1 MSADEGKIQV
11 LIVDDIPETRE
22 NLRKLLYFEND
33 IEVVAAASSGEEGVE
48 FAKEYQ
54 PDIVLM
60 DINMPG
66 VDGISASEAI
76 AREAPTAQVI
86 MMSVQSEA
94 DYLRRSMLAGARD
107 FLTKPF
113 SGDEL
118 VSTIRRVYEMGESRR
133 RAMPMMRP
141 TPGGPTAIA
150 TAPQR
155 PEGKVV
161 ALFSPKGGVGCTLL
175 AVNLAIALHQ
185 ASKGSVVLVDASLQ
199 FGDMTVM
206 LDLRPTHSIIDLVQQ
221 IDEIDR
227 GMLETVLIPHS
238 TGIKVLLAPPR
249 PEMADLVSP
258 ENLQRILG
266 QLKRQYDYVVVD
278 TWTSLHDTV
287 LVILDIADRIILP
300 TTPDISSLRNVRL
313 FFEVTEQLD
322 YPPEKLALVLNK
334 SDRRSRIRASD
345 IQESMKH
352 PVTEEIPLDD
362 AAALASVNQGVPFVV
377 SDGSRPIS
385 QAVTRLAEKL
395 LDNWAAVAEAEA
407 AAATAAESPVEDA
420 ARRRL
425 GRFFR

>member
-1 MSADEGKIQV
+1 MSPGGGKIRV

-33 IEVVAAASSGEEGVE
+33 IEVVAAASSGQEGID

-76 AREAPTAQVI
+76 AREAPAAQVI

-118 VSTIRRVYEMGESRR
+118 VSTIRRVHEMGESRR
-133 RAMPMMRP
+133 RAMPMMQQMV
-141 TPGGPTAIA
+141 GMSSGAAAGPA
-150 TAPQR
+150 R
-155 PEGKVV
+155 PEGKVITF
-161 ALFSPKGGVGCTLL
+161 FSPKGGTGCTVL
-175 AVNLAIALHQ
+175 AVNLAIALHRVTN
-185 ASKGSVVLVDASLQ
+185 KSVVLVDASLQ
-199 FGDMTVM
+199 FGDIAVT
-206 LDLRPTHSIIDLVQQ
+206 LNLQPTHSIADLVPQ
-221 IDEIDR
+221 IDEMDQSVV
-227 GMLETVLIPHS
+227 ESVLTAHS
-238 TGIKVLLAPPR
+238 GGIKVLLAPPR
-249 PEMADLVSP
+249 PEMADLVLV
-258 ENLQRILG
+258 EHVQRILEH
-266 QLKRQYDYVVVD
+266 LKKHFDFVVVD

-287 LVILDIADRIILP
+287 LTAMDVADLIILL
-300 TTPDISSLRNVRL
+300 TTPDIPSLRNVKL
-313 FFEVTEQLD
+313 FFEVSEQLG
-322 YPPEKLALVLNK
+322 YPSAKITLVLNK
-334 SDRRSRIRASD
+334 SDPRRSRIRASD
-345 IQESMKH
+345 IEESLKH
-352 PVTEEIPLDD
+352 PVLVEIPMDD
-362 AAALASVNQGVPFVV
+362 AMALASVNQGVPFVI

-395 LDNWAAVAEAEA
+395 LEKWAVAEAEQA
-407 AAATAAESPVEDA
+407 AAAEVQADDPT
-420 ARRRL
+420 RRRL

>member
-1 MSADEGKIQV
+1 MSTGGAKIRV

-33 IEVVAAASSGEEGVE
+33 IEVVAAASNGQEGIE

-133 RAMPMMRP
+133 RAMPMMQP
-141 TPGGPTAIA
+141 TPTVPTA
-150 TAPQR
+150 TAAGAQ
-155 PEGKVV
+155 PEGKIIT
-161 ALFSPKGGVGCTLL
+161 LFSPKGGSGCSFL
-175 AVNLAIALHQ
+175 AVNLSIALHR
-185 ASKGSVVLVDASLQ
+185 ASKKSVVLVDASLQ
-199 FGDMTVM
+199 FGDVAVA
-206 LDLRPTHSIIDLVQQ
+206 LNLQPTHSIADLAAQ
-221 IDEIDR
+221 IEDLDDAMVESA
-227 GMLETVLIPHS
+227 LTAHS
-238 TGIKVLLAPPR
+238 GGIKALLAPPR
-249 PEMADLVSP
+249 PEMADLITSDHL
-258 ENLQRILG
+258 ERILNH
-266 QLKRQYDYVVVD
+266 LKRRYEYVVVD

-287 LVILDIADRIILP
+287 LTALDVADQIILVA
-300 TTPDISSLRNVRL
+300 TPDIPTLRNVRL
-313 FFEVTEQLD
+313 FFEVADQLG
-322 YPPEKLALVLNK
+322 YPPDKVAMVLNK
-334 SDRRSRIRASD
+334 SDPRRSRIRAAD
-345 IQESMKH
+345 IQESLKH
-352 PVTEEIPLDD
+352 SIMAEIPADEVVV
-362 AAALASVNQGVPFVV
+362 LASINQGVPLVI
-377 SDGSRPIS
+377 SDSSRPVS
-385 QAVTRLAEKL
+385 QAVTRLANKL
-395 LDNWAAVAEAEA
+395 LETWAAQEEQ
-407 AAATAAESPVEDA
+407 AATEAPAEDET
-420 ARRRL
+420 RRRL

>member
-1 MSADEGKIQV
+1 MSSGGGKIGV

-33 IEVVAAASSGEEGVE
+33 IEVVAAASSGQEGID

-76 AREAPTAQVI
+76 ARESPTAQVI

-133 RAMPMMRP
+133 QAMPMMQQMVA
-141 TPGGPTAIA
+141 TPTATAGLMRPQGKAIA
-150 TAPQR
+150 
-155 PEGKVV
+155 V
-161 ALFSPKGGVGCTLL
+161 FSPKGGAGCTIL
-175 AVNLAIALHQ
+175 AVNLAVALHR
-185 ASKGSVVLVDASLQ
+185 ATNGSVVLVDASLQ
-199 FGDMTVM
+199 FGDIAVT
-206 LDLRPTHSIIDLVQQ
+206 LNLQPTHSIADLIPQ
-221 IDEIDR
+221 IDEMDR
-227 GMLETVLIPHS
+227 AMVESVLTAHS
-238 TGIKVLLAPPR
+238 GGIKVLLAPPR
-249 PEMADLVSP
+249 PEMADLVLV
-258 ENLQRILG
+258 EHLQRILEH
-266 QLKRQYDYVVVD
+266 LKKNFDYVVVD

-287 LVILDIADRIILP
+287 LTVLDIADLILLP
-300 TTPDISSLRNVRL
+300 TTPDIPSLRNVRL
-313 FFEVTEQLD
+313 FFEVSEQLG
-322 YPPEKLALVLNK
+322 YPPDKIALALNK
-334 SDRRSRIRASD
+334 SDPRRSRIRASD
-345 IQESMKH
+345 IEESLKH
-352 PVTEEIPLDD
+352 PVMAEIPLDD
-362 AAALASVNQGVPFVV
+362 AVALSSINQGVPFVL
-377 SDGSRPIS
+377 SDDSRPIS
-385 QAVTRLAEKL
+385 QAVARLAEAI
-395 LDNWAAVAEAEA
+395 LDAWAVVEEEQEAVEMQADD
-407 AAATAAESPVEDA
+407 P